1 MGYNIGPTI
10 AVKGDKEY
18 SSALKGIKDSMKL
31 VASEAAVLTAEFG
44 KNSTSVAALKAKS
57 DLLNKSMTEQQ
68 KAVSEAEKA
77 LQGREGGFMQQA
89 RQMPALGGLAR
100 KALKGRVQMQIG
112 RVDVAD
118 GVHAQ
123 SLACG

>member
-1 MGYNIGPTI
+1 MKKVINQPADFVDETM
-10 AVKGDKEY
+10 E
-18 SSALKGIKDSMKL
+18 GI
-31 VASEAAVLTAEFG
+31 
-44 KNSTSVAALKAKS
+44 VAAYHMAGATFLPMILQQLTNKA
-57 DLLNKSMTEQQ
+57 N
-68 KAVSEAEKA
+68 
-77 LQGREGGFMQQA
+77 MQQA
-89 RQMPALGGLAR
+89 RQMAALGGLAR

>member
-1 MGYNIGPTI
+1 MVFLIVDI
-10 AVKGDKEY
+10 AGQY
-18 SSALKGIKDSMKL
+18 
-31 VASEAAVLTAEFG
+31 
-44 KNSTSVAALKAKS
+44 
-57 DLLNKSMTEQQ
+57 Q
-68 KAVSEAEKA
+68 KIWLFSLAEAEKA

-89 RQMPALGGLAR
+89 RQMAALGGLAR